1 MRGDFTWGVIQKD
14 LEGLSRRM
22 GTAAQ
27 NLANANTPKY
37 VRREVAFEDQ
47 LEALIEAPRRLPL
60 AVTDGHHMTNMPKG
74 IEFVRPVESRVGNE
88 VYRYDENNVDPEA
101 EMARLA
107 ETRMIYQA
115 MTRVLGRKVSMYRMA
130 IGGGRG

>member
-1 MRGDFTWGVIQKD
+1 LRGDFTWGVIQKD

-22 GTAAQ
+22 GSTTQ

-37 VRREVAFEDQ
+37 VRREVSFEDQ

-74 IEFVRPVESRVGNE
+74 IEFVHPVESRVGNE
-88 VYRYDENNVDPEA
+88 VYRYDENNVDPET
-101 EMARLA
+101 ELARLA
-107 ETRMIYQA
+107 ETRMMYQA
-115 MTRVLGRKVSMYRMA
+115 MTRILGRKLSMYRTA
-130 IGGGRG
+130 IGGGR